1 MFGFLLTYVLF
12 CCCVVFVVLCLV
24 LFFLFCFCF
33 VVVVSFVV
41 VFLCFVFV
49 SCFFVFVFVS
59 LSCLFFLAGSLEVLT
74 SDSVGPCPKSITWL
88 RHSEIYVLDQGQAT
102 RLVH

>member
-1 MFGFLLTYVLF
+1 MFCFAVVLFLLF
-12 CCCVVFVVLCLV
+12 CVWSCFFCFVFVL
-24 LFFLFCFCF
+24 FLFC
-33 VVVVSFVV
+33 VVVSFVV